1 MLLPARE
8 HVIIDFLAVSPS
20 CESGACLQHLVK
32 CERSRN
38 MGLFGNIGKT
48 ISGVVDE
55 SIREALSVKGED
67 LANANS
73 KMLQD
78 VLNQLNAQ
86 TFPRDMTN
94 YLQRS
99 GLTDDSITRLPTQ
112 QILNILSGANSP
124 LRDLHQKLQIDEH
137 LFDTCKAVVDTIKE

>member
-1 MLLPARE
+1 
-8 HVIIDFLAVSPS
+8 
-20 CESGACLQHLVK
+20 
-32 CERSRN
+32 
-38 MGLFGNIGKT
+38 MGLFGSIGKT

-67 LANANS
+67 FANANS

-86 TFPRDMTN
+86 TFPRDMTT

-99 GLTDDSITRLPTQ
+99 GLTDDSITTLPTQ

-137 LFDTCKAVVDTIKE
+137 LFDTCKAVVDTIKD